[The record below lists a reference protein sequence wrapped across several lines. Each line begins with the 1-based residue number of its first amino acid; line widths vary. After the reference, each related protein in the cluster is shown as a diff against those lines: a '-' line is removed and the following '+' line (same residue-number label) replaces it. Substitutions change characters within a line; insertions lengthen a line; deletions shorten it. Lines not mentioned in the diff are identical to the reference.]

1 MSAESEPN
9 DAHEGIWLAR
19 PGAVPT
25 HGISL
30 AVKDLFD
37 TAGLTTTYGS
47 ILFADHVPER
57 SAEAV
62 VLLESAGYHNV
73 GKTNLH
79 EFAYGVTSQNPHFGT
94 VPNPIAPGRTAGGS
108 SGGSAA
114 ALAVALA
121 DAALGTD
128 SGGSIRIPAA
138 CCGIVGFKPT
148 YGLVPLDGCFPLA
161 PTFDHAGPM
170 ARTVAGCT
178 AMLKTLVPGFEPEP
192 ASGVAVGVAW
202 DDRCSPLVGHRIRE
216 AAALL
221 GAQPVDFPL
230 PHALGNAF
238 MREVADV
245 HRDLFAESA
254 DSYGANVRSKIERC
268 LEVTDAEAAEA
279 ADRRNAYRQEAD
291 GALGELDLLLT
302 PTLAFV
308 APPLP
313 DEREIREALIQFT
326 FPFNALGW
334 PALALPAGPAED
346 GLPASVQLVGRPGT
360 DSLVLAVGAE
370 LEASL
375 VRGTA

>member
-37 TAGLTTTYGS
+37 TAELTTTYGS

-62 VLLESAGYHNV
+62 VRLERAGYLNV

-114 ALAVALA
+114 ALAAGLA

-178 AMLKTLVPGFEPEP
+178 AMLKTLVPGLERHL
-192 ASGVAVGVAW
+192 A
-202 DDRCSPLVGHRIRE
+202 
-216 AAALL
+216 
-221 GAQPVDFPL
+221 
-230 PHALGNAF
+230 
-238 MREVADV
+238 
-245 HRDLFAESA
+245 
-254 DSYGANVRSKIERC
+254 RSRRSC
-268 LEVTDAEAAEA
+268 L
-279 ADRRNAYRQEAD
+279 
-291 GALGELDLLLT
+291 
-302 PTLAFV
+302 
-308 APPLP
+308 
-313 DEREIREALIQFT
+313 
-326 FPFNALGW
+326 
-334 PALALPAGPAED
+334 
-346 GLPASVQLVGRPGT
+346 GRP
-360 DSLVLAVGAE
+360 LLAPRRRPDPRG
-370 LEASL
+370 
-375 VRGTA
+375 RGTARCPTSRLSPSTRHRQLVYARSRRRPPRSLR

>member
-9 DAHEGIWLAR
+9 DAQEGIWLAR
-19 PGAVPT
+19 PEAVPT
-25 HGISL
+25 DGISL

-62 VLLESAGYHNV
+62 VRLERVGYVNV

-114 ALAVALA
+114 ALAAGLA

-138 CCGIVGFKPT
+138 CCGIVGFKPS

-170 ARTVAGCT
+170 ARTVADCT
-178 AMLKTLVPGFEPEP
+178 AMLEALAPELLREP
-192 ASGVAVGVAW
+192 A
-202 DDRCSPLVGHRIRE
+202 R
-216 AAALL
+216 
-221 GAQPVDFPL
+221 
-230 PHALGNAF
+230 PHL
-238 MREVADV
+238 
-245 HRDLFAESA
+245 S
-254 DSYGANVRSKIERC
+254 
-268 LEVTDAEAAEA
+268 
-279 ADRRNAYRQEAD
+279 RRR
-291 GALGELDLLLT
+291 L
-302 PTLAFV
+302 
-308 APPLP
+308 
-313 DEREIREALIQFT
+313 
-326 FPFNALGW
+326 
-334 PALALPAGPAED
+334 
-346 GLPASVQLVGRPGT
+346 GRPLH
-360 DSLVLAVGAE
+360 SACP
-370 LEASL
+370 
-375 VRGTA
+375 